1 MLPVIGITCTRIRGA
16 GGGDRFGLNDVYVR
30 AVMNA
35 GGAPLLI
42 PLDISEEALR
52 AIYKTLEGLLLSGG
66 VDVAPHRYGETPHP
80 GLGEVDAGRDEV
92 ELALARWAVADD
104 LPLLAICRGIQLL
117 NVALGGTLYQD
128 IPSQVPHAL
137 VHPHQEGNRR
147 DHIAHTV
154 HIVPGS
160 RLHRI
165 LRPEGGA
172 LPVNSMH
179 HQAVKDVAPGCIVT
193 ARAPDGIIEALEEPT
208 KRFVVGV
215 QWHPE
220 EMAENDARMRS
231 LFAHFV
237 AAARKSGGIRKV
249 PPIHDLG

>member
-1 MLPVIGITCTRIRGA
+1 M
-16 GGGDRFGLNDVYVR
+16 
-30 AVMNA
+30 
-35 GGAPLLI
+35 
-42 PLDISEEALR
+42 
-52 AIYKTLEGLLLSGG
+52 
-66 VDVAPHRYGETPHP
+66 P
-80 GLGEVDAGRDEV
+80 G
-92 ELALARWAVADD
+92 
-104 LPLLAICRGIQLL
+104 
-117 NVALGGTLYQD
+117 
-128 IPSQVPHAL
+128 AL

-160 RLHRI
+160 LLYHI

-193 ARAPDGIIEALEEPT
+193 ACAPDGIIEALEEPT
-208 KRFVVGV
+208 KRFVVGL

-237 AAARKSGGIRKV
+237 AAARKREGAHEV
-249 PPIHDLG
+249 PTLEHDLG